1 MIPEGRQEPEAQQ
14 SAQPQQTKSIRQRAV
29 DWARSGEPSGI
40 KVTRSERAILLE
52 LAMWCGSRI
61 GFEPS
66 PPLHK
71 TATTNGLLANLGMS
85 YHAYLQHVRRLQK
98 KGLITKVSHGGGQRD
113 RRGTRYTKWRLNVT
127 AELRTEYQE
136 TLFGTKEDFR
146 TDREVEDVSD
156 MTPRHERNDV
166 SDMTPRHARKVSDMT
181 PRHARKVS
189 DMTPRHARNT
199 RPLYRNTSIRDDTP
213 KVPSPTSTESGSSSR
228 DRNTKNPS
236 ADFCSKILAALERHH
251 VGGLTY
257 KALAYV
263 NQWVGEFVE
272 IHDREP
278 DTAEADYI
286 AEQTT
291 NFIER
296 EPTAHAGRIMSF
308 IETITEGVLTSG
320 VSRITVTQP
329 RDTMPDDAA
338 RPYEPEPLSSDE
350 AWRLTHDAWH
360 VRDPS
365 LPRGKLPSQAWGVA
379 MEQLREQISRP
390 AYETWFKDTLGLAHE
405 GGEFV
410 VGVRD
415 AFVGEMLEHRMYPLI
430 ERALEAVLGELA
442 QVRFVVVPLSEMN
455 AADCPLCAE
464 PELIVDEA
472 HEITEQRAD
481 GSGGVVELRQGP
493 YRTGRE
499 PPDPLYGRM

>member
-52 LAMWCGSRI
+52 LAMWCGSRV

-156 MTPRHERNDV
+156 MTPRH
-166 SDMTPRHARKVSDMT
+166 
-181 PRHARKVS
+181 
-189 DMTPRHARNT
+189 ARNT
-199 RPLYRNTSIRDDTP
+199 RPLYRNTSIRDDTS

-228 DRNTKNPS
+228 DENTKNPS

-251 VGGLTY
+251 VVGLTY

-338 RPYEPEPLSSDE
+338 RPYEPEPPSDE

-455 AADCPLCAE
+455 AVDCPLCAE